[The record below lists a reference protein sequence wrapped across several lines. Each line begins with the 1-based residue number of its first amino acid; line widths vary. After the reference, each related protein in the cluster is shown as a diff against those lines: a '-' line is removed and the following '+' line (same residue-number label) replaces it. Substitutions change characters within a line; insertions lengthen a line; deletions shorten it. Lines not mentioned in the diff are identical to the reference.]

1 MRQMKSE
8 MELRE
13 IAREISTRPLT
24 ISVGLFSGKEETR
37 KPTKKQMELAYNVIY
52 GTLLGLNWGESTRSN
67 STSEQAI
74 VDSAEFTYDLIL
86 GTTLPEGESVNGYL
100 GLYCPVKEVLR
111 NWETA

>member
-1 MRQMKSE
+1 MRQLKSE

-24 ISVGLFSGKEETR
+24 ICLGFSGEEKR

>member
-1 MRQMKSE
+1 MRKMKSE

-13 IAREISTRPLT
+13 IAREISARPLT
-24 ISVGLFSGKEETR
+24 ICLGFSGEEKR
-37 KPTKKQMELAYNVIY
+37 KPSKKQMELAYNVIY

-74 VDSAEFTYDLIL
+74 IDSAEFTYDLIL

-100 GLYCPVKEVLR
+100 GLYCPIKEVLR
-111 NWETA
+111 NWETV

>member
-1 MRQMKSE
+1 MRKMKSE
-8 MELRE
+8 IELRQ
-13 IAREISTRPLT
+13 IARELSARPLT
-24 ISVGLFSGKEETR
+24 ICQGLFSGKEEKR
-37 KPTKKQMELAYNVIY
+37 MPSEKQMELAYNVIY

-74 VDSAEFTYDLIL
+74 VDSAEFTYDLVM

-111 NWETA
+111 NWETV